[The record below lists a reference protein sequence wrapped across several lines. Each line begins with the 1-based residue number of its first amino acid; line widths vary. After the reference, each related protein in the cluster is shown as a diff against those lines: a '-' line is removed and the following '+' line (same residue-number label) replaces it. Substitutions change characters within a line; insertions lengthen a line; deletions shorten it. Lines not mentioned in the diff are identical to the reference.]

1 LQALF
6 GVLNKF
12 FSGVGTLFRCPS
24 RHFDAV
30 MDGFAYGTTGARRLM
45 RGFGNVLR
53 GSI

>member
-12 FSGVGTLFRCPS
+12 LGGVGALFRCPS
-24 RHFDAV
+24 RHFDSIMNSFGDRA
-30 MDGFAYGTTGARRLM
+30 TCARRLM
-45 RGFGNVLR
+45 CGFGNVLR